1 MKVAT
6 ALLVATAAV
15 AQAANI
21 KPLILGGTVVPPGQ
35 KTYTANMRATASG
48 AGICGGV
55 LISPTHVL
63 TAGHCFYLNFL
74 KYVSVGSHFL
84 SGDSDGERILIKN
97 GTRHPK
103 YIDDSVLAYDY
114 AILELE
120 TPSKFTPVKLLSADS
135 ETFVG
140 KNATAMGW
148 GDTSANGGPSQELL
162 RVDVAVRSNEDCKA
176 AKLDG
181 PALMES
187 MFCAGGVF
195 NKDAC
200 QGDSGGPLILEQES
214 GDVLVGIVSWGE
226 SCGLANKPGVYS
238 KVSSEKDWIL
248 ANAPGAQFV

>member
-1 MKVAT
+1 MKVAA
-6 ALLVATAAV
+6 ALL
-15 AQAANI
+15 
-21 KPLILGGTVVPPGQ
+21 
-35 KTYTANMRATASG
+35 TYTASLRVTPTG

-103 YIDDSVLAYDY
+103 YINDSVLAYNY

-148 GDTSANGGPSQELL
+148 GRENKLAKDSARDCTGGWS
-162 RVDVAVRSNEDCKA
+162 RSPK
-176 AKLDG
+176 
-181 PALMES
+181 
-187 MFCAGGVF
+187 
-195 NKDAC
+195 
-200 QGDSGGPLILEQES
+200 
-214 GDVLVGIVSWGE
+214 
-226 SCGLANKPGVYS
+226 
-238 KVSSEKDWIL
+238 
-248 ANAPGAQFV
+248 